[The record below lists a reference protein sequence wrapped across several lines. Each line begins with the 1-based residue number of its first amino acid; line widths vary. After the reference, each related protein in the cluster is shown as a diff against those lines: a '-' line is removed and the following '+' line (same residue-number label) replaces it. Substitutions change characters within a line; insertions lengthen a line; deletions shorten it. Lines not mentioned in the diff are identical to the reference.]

1 MFEEERPLTYF
12 FINLLNFLIPNFSGE
27 YYKEKVWSIQPMRAH
42 FNIRDGF
49 DLI

>member
-12 FINLLNFLIPNFSGE
+12 LINILDFLTPNISGK
-27 YYKEKVWSIQPMRAH
+27 YYKEKFWSIQTKRAQ
-42 FNIRDGF
+42 FNIKDGF

>member
-12 FINLLNFLIPNFSGE
+12 LINLLDFLTPNFSGK
-27 YYKEKVWSIQPMRAH
+27 YYKGKFWSIQPMQAQ
-42 FNIRDGF
+42 FNIKDGF